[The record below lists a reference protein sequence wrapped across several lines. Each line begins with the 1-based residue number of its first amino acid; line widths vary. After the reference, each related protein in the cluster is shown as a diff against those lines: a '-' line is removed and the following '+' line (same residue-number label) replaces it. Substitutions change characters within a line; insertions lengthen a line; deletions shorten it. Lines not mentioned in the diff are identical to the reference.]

1 MPIGEILMSPS
12 VPKRS
17 KRFEQRYISVS
28 ELAARWSVS
37 ASAIYS
43 RKCGSHALKAIRF
56 GRAVRFLRTEV
67 ETLERDRES
76 GTRNNPGLQQAT
88 SRFRD
93 DTLAS

>member
-1 MPIGEILMSPS
+1 MSLS
-12 VPKRS
+12 FPKRS

-43 RKCGSHALKAIRF
+43 RKCGSHALTPIRF

-67 ETLERDRES
+67 EALERDRES
-76 GTRNNPGLQQAT
+76 GTRNNPGLPQTT

-93 DTLAS
+93 DTFAS